1 MNVKSTLFLLFI
13 FTLSSLLY
21 SCSQSNQQ
29 QDYRISWK
37 IADNKLNPNQSVSE
51 LVIANLRGRT
61 LKNEGWTLY
70 FNYIRTIKPE
80 SVTGGVDVKHI
91 NGDFYKIAPTENF
104 KAVVSG
110 DSATISFAAN
120 GISIKESDAPSG
132 FYFVFDNQSISN
144 VGSVD
149 VTSIAVESLYEQ
161 YKNLSKP
168 NSEYYFD
175 KYDELTSLPKDS
187 VSKITPK
194 PKYITPMAG
203 TFLLDKQVSIAAPK
217 ALQKEAKLLSSYIQE
232 HSSVQPAIAI
242 TEESVENNSA
252 DIILTIDKIELQG
265 DQLDAEAY
273 DLNISDA
280 RIQLKGSDAAGVFYG
295 IQSLKAWMENSDSV
309 QAATVSELPA
319 VHIIDAPR
327 FGYRGFHLDVA
338 RNFQSQGT
346 VKRLLD
352 VMAIYKLNTFHFHLT
367 DDEGWRIAIDG
378 LPELTEVGGKRGQTL
393 KEDNHL
399 MPSYGSGP
407 YPDTGATGGSGWYTR
422 EEFIDLLQ
430 FAGERHI
437 KIIPEIDLPG
447 HARAAIVAME
457 ARYDQTKSD
466 EYRLTDPGDESQY
479 RSVQGWNDNVIN
491 VCRESSYHFIETVFD
506 DLISMYKEAGAP
518 LHSIHVGGDEVP
530 SGVWEKSPICND
542 LIAASEDLEKT
553 PDLPNYFFGNVQKML
568 SDRGLIMSGWQEV
581 ALDHHAEDEQVSIK
595 KELKGKVR
603 PYVWLNIWGSG
614 TEDYAYRLANEGFD
628 VVMAQANMLYFDM
641 AYDHRPAEPGFYWAA
656 FIDDRDPF
664 RFMPMD
670 LFKNGIQNQFGQPIP
685 DSYFNE
691 MTQLTEM
698 GREHVIGL
706 QGQLWGE
713 TLTKNERVE
722 YMALPRL
729 LSLAERAWAEQPE
742 WALADTEKKR
752 LAGLQA
758 DWNEFTNRLGRF
770 ELQRLDQRATTY
782 QYHLSVPGITEI
794 DGNIHMNTQF
804 PGVPIRYTTDGST
817 PDASSTVYEQPFQ
830 YKPQEV
836 IKARVFSSQNRGGRV
851 STYR

>member
-1 MNVKSTLFLLFI
+1 MNIKSTLFLLFI
-13 FTLSSLLY
+13 LTISSLLY

-29 QDYRISWK
+29 QDFSISWK
-37 IADNKLNPNQSVSE
+37 ITDNKLNPNQSISE
-51 LVIANLRGRT
+51 LVIANKSSRT
-61 LKNEGWTLY
+61 LENEGWTLY

-80 SVTGGVDVKHI
+80 SVTGGVKVEHI
-91 NGDFYKIAPTENF
+91 NGDFYKIAPEENF
-104 KAVVSG
+104 EAITSG
-110 DSATISFAAN
+110 DSTKISFAAN
-120 GISIKESDAPSG
+120 GISIKKSDAPSG
-132 FYFVFDNQSISN
+132 FYFVFDDESISN
-144 VGSVD
+144 VGSVE
-149 VTSIAVESLYEQ
+149 VISIAIESLYDQ
-161 YKNLSKP
+161 YKNLQKP

-187 VSKITPK
+187 ISKITPK
-194 PKYITPMAG
+194 PKYITSKAG
-203 TFLLDKQVSIAAPK
+203 TFLLDKEVSIAAPK
-217 ALQKEAKLLSSYIQE
+217 ALQKEAKLLSSYIQAY
-232 HSSVQPAIAI
+232 SSVQPVIEN
-242 TEESVENNSA
+242 TDESVENSSA
-252 DIILTIDKIELQG
+252 DVLLTIAKIELEG
-265 DQLDAEAY
+265 KQLDAEAY
-273 DLNISDA
+273 DLNVSEE
-280 RIQLKGSDAAGVFYG
+280 RIQLKGSNAAGVFYG
-295 IQSLKAWMENSDSV
+295 IQSLKAWMDNSKSDQS
-309 QAATVSELPA
+309 ATASEVPA
-319 VHIIDAPR
+319 VHIVDAPR

-338 RNFQSQGT
+338 RNFQSSGT

-352 VMAIYKLNTFHFHLT
+352 VMATYKLNTFHFHLT

-378 LPELTEVGGKRGQTL
+378 LPELTEIGGKRGHTL
-393 KEDNHL
+393 KENSHL

-407 YPDTGATGGSGWYTR
+407 YPDAGASGGSGWYTR
-422 EEFIDLLQ
+422 QQFIDLLT
-430 FAGERHI
+430 FAKERHI

-447 HARAAIVAME
+447 HARAAIIAME
-457 ARYDQTKSD
+457 ARTRNTDSD
-466 EYRLTDPGDESQY
+466 VYRLTDPNDESQY

-506 DLISMYKEAGAP
+506 DLISMYEEAGAP
-518 LHSIHVGGDEVP
+518 LKSIHVGGDEVP

-542 LIAASEDLEKT
+542 LIAENENLEKT
-553 PDLPNYFFGNVQKML
+553 SDLPNYFFGKIQKML
-568 SDRGLIMSGWQEV
+568 SNRGLIMSGWQEV

-595 KELKGKVR
+595 RELKGKVR

-614 TEDYAYRLANEGFD
+614 TEDYAYRLANDGFD
-628 VVMAQANMLYFDM
+628 VVMSQANMLYFDM
-641 AYDHRPAEPGFYWAA
+641 AYDHHSNEPGFYWAA

-664 RFMPMD
+664 RFMPMN

-742 WALADTEKKR
+742 WALADTEENR

-770 ELQRLDQRATTY
+770 ELQRLDQGATAY
-782 QYHLSVPGITEI
+782 QYHLNAPGITI
-794 DGNIHMNTQF
+794 KDGNIHINTQF
-804 PGVPIRYTTDGST
+804 PGATIRHTTDGSV
-817 PDASSTVYEQPFQ
+817 PDANSTIYEQPFE
-830 YKPQEV
+830 YKPQDV